1 MGCLSKFLH
10 KRVYS
15 DREKAYFNAVERLD
29 EETNIVYMV
38 RDIRRMKLAFK
49 TLLQPKQVKEI
60 NAASSRH

>member
-1 MGCLSKFLH
+1 MGCLSKCLH

-29 EETNIVYMV
+29 EETNIVYIV

-49 TLLQPKQVKEI
+49 TLLEPKQVKDI
-60 NAASSRH
+60 NAASTRH